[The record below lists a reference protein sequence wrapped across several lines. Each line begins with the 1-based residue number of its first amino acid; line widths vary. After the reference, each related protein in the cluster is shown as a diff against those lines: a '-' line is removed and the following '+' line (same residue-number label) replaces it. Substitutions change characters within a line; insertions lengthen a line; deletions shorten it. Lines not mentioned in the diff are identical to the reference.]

1 MESSK
6 PTISVIVPVYNTELY
21 LHRCIDSILSQTFT
35 DFELLLINDGSTDR
49 SGEICDEYAG
59 KDKRVRVFHKGN
71 GGVSSARNMG
81 LDEARGEWV
90 AFVDADDYIFKKS
103 LELLLKE
110 SNADLIVGGF
120 SRIHLSSGN
129 VCSFVPNH
137 RIIRI
142 GTDIVFIENL
152 VETYLSTPWCKLFK
166 KEIIRNRKI
175 RFCQDLFYGEDTD
188 FVFRYVIEIGT
199 IQFISE
205 QVYCYCY
212 DGARFGKYVFKVKDL
227 EKLIECMNQNFDLL
241 SQKTRV
247 SFSELKNA
255 FLHDYCSLYLDGLL
269 KIQNY
274 KVFLKETKDY
284 KYENC
289 LFCVDALKNRVIIWL
304 LKYCPRLFYIFLHKR
319 LL

>member
-1 MESSK
+1 MS
-6 PTISVIVPVYNTELY
+6 IRYSVIIPAYNAEKTIR
-21 LHRCIDSILSQTFT
+21 RCLDSLVSIIR
-35 DFELLLINDGSTDR
+35 DDVELLVINDGSGDR
-49 SGEICDEYAG
+49 TGEICQEYAE
-59 KDKRVRVFHKGN
+59 RYSNVRYFCKEN